1 MEKTVALLDIAKL
14 NPLSKEFFLVAK
26 VVSKTDLRDIPASGT
41 SSTPDACVFNIE
53 LGDPTVRKFFFF
65 SFFLFFSN
73 IPGPSKKFFFLLLN
87 HLSSFLSFSRAS
99 SVVSSS
105 MMLPELF
112 TTPLKSAKSTISP
125 AST

>member
-65 SFFLFFSN
+65 LFFFFSRTFQVLPKNFSFFFSTTFLLFFLSQGLH
-73 IPGPSKKFFFLLLN
+73 PWCLL
-87 HLSSFLSFSRAS
+87 
-99 SVVSSS
+99 
-105 MMLPELF
+105 P
-112 TTPLKSAKSTISP
+112 
-125 AST
+125 